1 MGSDS
6 LVTRFANRLDQVA
19 ERTGRAAAWLALALV
34 LVTFSV
40 VVLRY
45 LFAFGSIALQEAAL
59 YLHASL
65 FLLGAAYTL
74 KADAHVRVDIFYR
87 HLAAR
92 GRAVVD
98 LLGALLLL
106 LPVCGFL
113 LWISWDYVASAWALH
128 EGSRETGGLPYVYL
142 LKTLIPLAAG
152 LLILQ
157 GISQALHSLA
167 TLLPAAGEAD

>member
-1 MGSDS
+1 MGAVS
-6 LVTRFANRLDQVA
+6 LVKRCADKLDRIA
-19 ERTGRAAAWLALALV
+19 EYTGRGAAWLALALV

-45 LFAFGSIALQEAAL
+45 LFAFGSIALQESVL

-87 HLAAR
+87 RLSAPR
-92 GRAVVD
+92 RALID
-98 LLGALLLL
+98 LLGAVLLL
-106 LPVCGFL
+106 LPVYTFI
-113 LWISWDYVASAWALH
+113 LWISWDYVATAWALR
-128 EGSRETGGLPYVYL
+128 EGSAETGGLPYVYL

-152 LLILQ
+152 LLLLQ
-157 GISQALHSLA
+157 GISQALRSLA
-167 TLLPAAGEAD
+167 TLLAAPAQSQ